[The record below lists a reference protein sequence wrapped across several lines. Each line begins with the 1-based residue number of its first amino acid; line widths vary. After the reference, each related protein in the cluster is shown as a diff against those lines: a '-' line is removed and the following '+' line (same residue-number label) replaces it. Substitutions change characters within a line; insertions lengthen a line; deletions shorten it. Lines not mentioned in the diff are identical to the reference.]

1 VAVALFGIVGWLS
14 LKPFFLLS
22 FIFAQPPIAVGIILF
37 LFAAVFFQSAMILE
51 HFDAGEISYRQGS
64 PSRFVYLL
72 KSGTVEAT
80 QTFADGKEPV
90 VGQLRVGVLFG
101 YAGLMSS
108 TRNIVTARA
117 VTESGVVRIRP
128 TDFLKMFAEIPEL
141 KSQRTELQGKIK
153 AAYEKFGSPLP
164 KP

>member
-1 VAVALFGIVGWLS
+1 MARDLQTCRARRLVDHVITVSQILVVAVALFGIVGWLS

-22 FIFAQPPIAVGIILF
+22 FIFAQPLIAVGIILF

-90 VGQLRVGVLFG
+90 VASFASG
-101 YAGLMSS
+101 YYSD
-108 TRNIVTARA
+108 TR
-117 VTESGVVRIRP
+117 
-128 TDFLKMFAEIPEL
+128 D
-141 KSQRTELQGKIK
+141 
-153 AAYEKFGSPLP
+153 
-164 KP
+164 